1 MKDTSRSSVPV
12 ITSGQF
18 KKQFYGLAGDTT
30 IDNNLT
36 FVAYSPADRAQIDVF
51 FIYSLTPKRKE
62 GMYRESCSIRDL
74 TCCRDCQL
82 FMEVIFSIFYFLIAL
97 YGFRFHPV

>member
-1 MKDTSRSSVPV
+1 MRTLWSRSSVPV

-36 FVAYSPADRAQIDVF
+36 FVAYSLADRAQIDVF

-62 GMYRESCSIRDL
+62 
-74 TCCRDCQL
+74 
-82 FMEVIFSIFYFLIAL
+82 
-97 YGFRFHPV
+97 